1 MARLL
6 VPKGKKF
13 KEIIKVDFKCKTYAC
28 DEIITI
34 DNVKELSEYLTV
46 NSVKS
51 FMRFSRSD
59 FYFNLYDNLFRDIRC
74 KKDYRHIFS
83 SAYDIVMDAYCFLFS
98 HLGKRLNDITQVSK
112 YGILKEMTILGGC
125 MFKLSKHIRQDFF
138 SYNCKDID
146 ICKKSELRINNYYDY
161 SEQEWRK
168 VDKIIERLNLN
179 DKELKTLNLLLEGN
193 SLSETARTISCATST
208 VFDRRNKL
216 QKKYLELNY
225 Y

>member
-1 MARLL
+1 M
-6 VPKGKKF
+6 
-13 KEIIKVDFKCKTYAC
+13 DFKCKTYAC

-46 NSVKS
+46 NIVKS

-59 FYFNLYDNLFRDIRC
+59 FYFDLYDNLFRDIHC

-112 YGILKEMTILGGC
+112 YGVLKEMTILGGC
-125 MFKLSKHIRQDFF
+125 MFILSKHIRKDFF

-146 ICKKSELRINNYYDY
+146 ICKKSELRLNNYYDY
-161 SEQEWRK
+161 SEQEWLK
-168 VDKIIERLNLN
+168 VDETIEKL
-179 DKELKTLNLLLEGN
+179 ELTENEQKVLDCLISGK
-193 SLSETARTISCATST
+193 SLSETARTISCGVST
-208 VFDRRNKL
+208 VFDRRVKL
-216 QKKYLELNY
+216 QKKYLSLIHN
-225 Y
+225 